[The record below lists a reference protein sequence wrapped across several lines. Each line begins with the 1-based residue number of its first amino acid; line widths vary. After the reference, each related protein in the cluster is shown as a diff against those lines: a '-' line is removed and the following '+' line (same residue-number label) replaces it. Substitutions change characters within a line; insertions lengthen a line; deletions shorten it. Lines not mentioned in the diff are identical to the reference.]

1 MSTRSYKWL
10 SKWELK
16 EANRRAAKSAGRSID
31 PEYVEQLPDDLRYPI
46 FFTLP
51 WERHGWVRC
60 EVGTGTTA
68 KAEDYMAVWLD
79 VPQFLYDNLSEITVP
94 AE

>member
-1 MSTRSYKWL
+1 MNSQKQIVKCL
-10 SKWELK
+10 SKRELK
-16 EANRRAAKSAGRSID
+16 EANRRAERSAGRWID

-60 EVGTGTTA
+60 QVGTATTA
-68 KAEDYMAVWLD
+68 KAEDYVPVWLD
-79 VPQFLYDNLSEITVP
+79 VPQFMYDNLGEV
-94 AE
+94 